1 MTACST
7 VEKRVRAQRLSQWTG
22 TLGIEKNC
30 AQVIV
35 SGPHGRGT
43 WKPRVPR
50 PDVQRTVGTMKHE
63 PVTAS
68 NSFLGLSGEAMV
80 ALAYLHTKYVL
91 QDMPKGGEVV
101 FAVGDLLSAVGRRM
115 RKGTTV
121 VAGILDELQAGSFQG
136 VLSLHTG
143 ETVRGEL
150 RAIEWYTMHASGVCK
165 VCLPE
170 IVAENLRNDFTAYLD
185 HDTMLELKRANPD
198 AMRLWVYAEAQ
209 NLKTSV
215 FAKNG
220 LPACIFPQRWTDK
233 NKTITVNV
241 MLSLAKGS
249 ETKALERIHA
259 AVDCVNTIDERY
271 ELRVELGKS
280 WVLVLKR
287 GGLGKCPPNPDGG
300 GEPSTEPSTK
310 RSTEPSTSIN
320 THPYT
325 TINTETNTT
334 SSITPTTESPTTQ
347 SPTSGSSASG
357 SNERLSY
364 LAPYHQL

>member
-1 MTACST
+1 MSACST

-43 WKPRVPR
+43 WKLRVPR

-101 FAVGDLLSAVGRRM
+101 FAVGDLLTAVGRRM

-136 VLSLHTG
+136 ALSLHTG
-143 ETVRGEL
+143 ETVCGEL
-150 RAIEWYTMHASGVCK
+150 RAMEWYTMHASGVCK

-185 HDTMLELKRANPD
+185 HDTMLELKRTNPD

-233 NKTITVNV
+233 NKTLTVDV
-241 MLSLAKGS
+241 MLSLTKRS
-249 ETKALERIHA
+249 QTKALERIHA
-259 AVDCVNTIDERY
+259 AVDCVNTLDEKY

-280 WVLVLKR
+280 WRLVLKR
-287 GGLGKCPPNPDGG
+287 GDLGKQP
-300 GEPSTEPSTK
+300 
-310 RSTEPSTSIN
+310 
-320 THPYT
+320 
-325 TINTETNTT
+325 
-334 SSITPTTESPTTQ
+334 
-347 SPTSGSSASG
+347 
-357 SNERLSY
+357 
-364 LAPYHQL
+364 